1 MPTPS
6 IEKGHSPMEV
16 DNDSDG
22 SRNGRL
28 HASNASDASGQGKS
42 ARPMPKNF
50 HRPLTCYY
58 WWNGNCTKSDE
69 ECMYAHR
76 DTGLVASAPIV
87 VYKSKSQKR
96 SEIVAGK
103 AAQLELDSASDQ
115 GSPQEKKDIE
125 TREKEAAKWES
136 DLHTR
141 EETLTAY
148 EQSLIT
154 REKALEAKEH
164 SLVMREKTL
173 EPEEDREKATQ
184 KTAEC
189 LKTLIDALQRARTA
203 SSNVR
208 RVLTRRRLEIWEQ
221 EKHEG
226 EAYGGTVTALD
237 GAIGAIAGFDLD
249 LVIIDGMIATMA
261 KKFHIR

>member
-1 MPTPS
+1 M
-6 IEKGHSPMEV
+6 
-16 DNDSDG
+16 
-22 SRNGRL
+22 
-28 HASNASDASGQGKS
+28 
-42 ARPMPKNF
+42 
-50 HRPLTCYY
+50 
-58 WWNGNCTKSDE
+58 
-69 ECMYAHR
+69 
-76 DTGLVASAPIV
+76 
-87 VYKSKSQKR
+87 
-96 SEIVAGK
+96 AGK

-189 LKTLIDALQRARTA
+189 LKTLIDVSEERSLEATHTDIAQALQRARTA